1 MFHLFGN
8 ILTSYGTAANNRGEN
23 EGNTATLQKLIWKG
37 EVHSTV
43 SSEAIRWALRY
54 YWQNAGYPV
63 NRRWNENAQP
73 VPDHVM
79 QDPNYDD
86 VRFIDDDVLGFMQ
99 AEAAKAEA
107 APESEGDIPTS
118 TQDDDKKVSQSKD
131 QEAGQRKRKR
141 REKPKGKVTAR
152 RGALEVTRAVSTIP
166 YTGDLTFNAAS
177 GKKDRNS
184 LYATEVHA
192 TRYQYGFALTPNSL
206 KDQFRINAVL
216 DGLISIGEVAGNHA
230 RFLYDFS
237 PDSIILRWTHDF
249 SPRLLYCFEED
260 EFRNLSTP
268 DLVRRVEAGDID
280 PKELWIGGAISSRL
294 GNLGANVFP
303 GAKATVAALKRVI
316 NQDLQLSLK
325 SS

>member
-23 EGNTATLQKLIWKG
+23 EGNTTTLQKLVWKG

-54 YWQNAGYPV
+54 FWQNAGYPV
-63 NRRWNENAQP
+63 NRSWDENAQP
-73 VPDHVM
+73 VATHIWQNPSF
-79 QDPNYDD
+79 DD
-86 VRFIDDDVLGFMQ
+86 IRFIDDDVLGFMQ
-99 AEAAKAEA
+99 AEAAKVEA
-107 APESEGDIPTS
+107 ASESEAQVQQS
-118 TQDDDKKVSQSKD
+118 SEDDNKKSS
-131 QEAGQRKRKR
+131 QRKRK
-141 REKPKGKVTAR
+141 EKPKGRITAR
-152 RGALEVTRAVSTIP
+152 RGVLEVTRAVSTIP
-166 YTGDLTFNAAS
+166 YAGDLTFNAMS
-177 GKKDRNS
+177 GKKGRTS

-206 KDQFRINAVL
+206 KDKSRINAVL

-260 EFRNLSTP
+260 ELRNVSVP
-268 DLVRRVEAGDID
+268 DLVRRVEVGDID
-280 PKELWIGGAISSRL
+280 PKELWIGGAISRTL
-294 GNLGANVFP
+294 EDLGANVFP
-303 GAKATVAALKRVI
+303 GVKATAEALKQVI
-316 NQDLQLSLK
+316 TQDLQLSPR